1 MEKKETAKLYQMII
15 HTINGLKTL
24 NIPNFNPKI
33 IIKYANDIIYRNNYI
48 NEEYKNKYIQSIYE
62 NNEIYDL
69 FKSSSFSS
77 EIETEEKRNSL
88 IKSKNQRIDEIN
100 KEILNAKIEGV
111 NKYKEN
117 ENNHIPKIH
126 FINTNKKEN
135 KNTYIF
141 QTQKINTERKNAIQ
155 NYENIANDISSLN
168 EQKQY
173 KFNHYIES
181 SEEKNTKDKLEFEKY
196 LKERIEF
203 LENLLKNEIDK
214 LNKDITEQELIIADK
229 TIISNNKITNLSNDY
244 KKRLKYGYIPYDI
257 EESKLQE
264 KDQDEHKMYSI
275 IEEQILNEFKT
286 KLQENDTEIENLRKE
301 RNQFETEYKTNLR
314 QLKRERNSFLRKTIN
329 DINKEISQKNKIYS
343 ETKAK
348 SDKQE
353 IKKLIILKQNETKK
367 IQKETDRQILEL
379 KQEYI
384 SGEVK
389 YIEKFEKLRTKK
401 SIYETSKSNAMK
413 NLNHERTFFQ
423 IENTQKIKQILE
435 EKDSFTLTDKL
446 DENINISRL
455 RLERDIEKANINKEI
470 SILLLNI
477 NSKKYQH
484 KYLVNKAIADKEY
497 NEGLSNT
504 DLMYQRESTII
515 RKNFS
520 NVSSMLEIQKNSI
533 INEYNKQIF
542 AEKMNLENIKF
553 EYYTACDNIQSKI
566 YRAKYDYETKIIENE
581 IDLKT
586 KIAEHEKQFVSI
598 CNSLEIRLL
607 KIEDALTENLAR
619 VKLYKTRFD
628 VEKGMLSD
636 AYLSFYN
643 SIKNLVEF
651 ENFMHQNICQLSDQI
666 FEENKKQLLITL
678 EYIRQIKLILLSE
691 YNEHEKTIIKTRINF
706 ERDLKFKKQL
716 ENYKNEKINFDY
728 AINSRKEK
736 LQETISSY
744 QNTIKL
750 FDNNIINLSNQKY
763 ILIENLSNSSST
775 DKKEIKTKIKDINK
789 LIKSNNNQI
798 NINKENIR
806 ELGKTSKK
814 IIKEEK
820 LYNKKYDKKNRI
832 IKKTLENEAKI
843 YTKIINL
850 INSQYYKLRTEI
862 NRCGYYTSRH
872 KYTYINSLKNSNKI
886 INMNEK
892 FKTNVKNYFEQHYLK
907 FDNSISR
914 EYSLLSDTYNK
925 NFIVNKKEID
935 KTLLNETKNYNLKL
949 KSINDANNLTLEQ
962 FIKNYSSKKK
972 ELDFELKETS
982 NKYMNKIKEH
992 NLLIEKINNKL
1003 AYEIKC
1009 HEDNLNSCTINYKKS
1024 LEALKNTYSKTVN
1037 QIVTNNQIKNNI
1049 LENEKKKYDRYI
1061 INEKINLETIKKNSI
1076 SDLNNEF
1083 KTFKNKTNGKINI
1096 IKENDKIN
1104 KLKYEK
1110 QSKSNVKKFINEQLE
1125 IRNEF
1130 NKLQE
1135 EIEKKCN
1142 LRIKSSQ
1149 KEFRKKIY

>member
-353 IKKLIILKQNETKK
+353 IKKLIIHKQNETKK

-504 DLMYQRESTII
+504 DLMYQKESTII

-775 DKKEIKTKIKDINK
+775 DKKEIKAKIKDINK

-1009 HEDNLNSCTINYKKS
+1009 HEDNLNSFTINYKKS

-1104 KLKYEK
+1104 KVKYEK

-1149 KEFRKKIY
+1149 KEFRKKIN